1 MGRVLDLGAMAGAY
15 AARLLAESG
24 HDVIRID
31 PPDGDAVRR
40 TGPFLG
46 DASRLEDASG
56 LEHGAFHR
64 FLNAGKRSFS
74 LNLDSAAG
82 WRVFL
87 ELVQT
92 ADAVVTSRR
101 LPMDQVPPPRANLV
115 WTDVEE
121 LEDELCAYARS
132 GLLSLTGHRDGR
144 PMLMGGHIIY
154 LATGIQAAVATAA
167 ALHVLQRTGQGQHVR
182 VSMQDCLETFVE
194 QAMVEY
200 TFSGTRTERR
210 GNRGT
215 ITAVSGA
222 LPCKDGHW
230 VVSQINRPGRWEKFV
245 EWVQDPELMADPSLA
260 SDDAQRENKDFIM
273 DRVLA
278 WSKQFT
284 KSEIVEE
291 GQRRRFPSSPVS
303 TPLDLAR
310 DPQLM
315 ARGYLTEAE
324 DPRFG
329 RIPFPRG
336 AVARVREQDMGT
348 APTLGQHN
356 AEILA
361 EMGYSRADRRR
372 LAETGAIG
380 GAEGDGG
387 TAEP

>member
-1 MGRVLDLGAMAGAY
+1 VGRVIDLGSLAGAY

-31 PPDGDAVRR
+31 SPGGDAMRR
-40 TGPFLG
+40 IGPFLG
-46 DASRLEDASG
+46 DASG
-56 LEHGAFHR
+56 LEHGAFHH
-64 FLNAGKRSFS
+64 FLNAGKRSLS
-74 LNLDSAAG
+74 VNLDSAAG
-82 WRVFL
+82 WRLFL
-87 ELVQT
+87 ELLRT
-92 ADAVVTSRR
+92 ADAVVTSRS
-101 LPMDQVPPPRANLV
+101 LPVDEDDAPKADIV
-115 WTDVEE
+115 WTDIEE
-121 LEDELCAYARS
+121 AEDELCAYARS

-144 PMLMGGHIIY
+144 PTLMGGHIVY
-154 LATGIQAAVATAA
+154 LATGIHAAVATAA
-167 ALHVLQRTGQGQHVR
+167 ALRVLQSTGKGQRVR
-182 VSMQDCLETFVE
+182 VAMQDCLETFVE

-245 EWVQDPELMADPSLA
+245 EWVRDPELMADSSLG
-260 SDDAQRENKDFIM
+260 SDDAQREKKDFIM

-303 TPLDLAR
+303 TPLDLTR
-310 DPQLM
+310 DAQLI
-315 ARGYLTEAE
+315 ARGYLAEAD

-336 AVARVREQDMGT
+336 AVARVRGQEMGP

-356 AEILA
+356 GEILA
-361 EMGYSRADRRR
+361 ELGYSDADRR
-372 LAETGAIG
+372 AMVETGAVQ
-380 GAEGDGG
+380 E
-387 TAEP
+387 

>member
-1 MGRVLDLGAMAGAY
+1 MGRVIDLGSLAGAY

-31 PPDGDAVRR
+31 SPGGDVVRR

-46 DASRLEDASG
+46 DASD
-56 LEHGAFHR
+56 LEHGAFHH
-64 FLNAGKRSFS
+64 FLNAGKRSCS

-82 WRVFL
+82 WRLFL

-92 ADAVVTSRR
+92 ADAVVTGRR
-101 LPMDQVPPPRANLV
+101 LPLDEDLPPKADLV
-115 WTDVEE
+115 WTEVEE
-121 LEDELCAYARS
+121 AEDELCAYARS

-144 PMLMGGHIIY
+144 PTLMGGHIIH

-167 ALHVLQRTGQGQHVR
+167 ALHVLRNTGKGQRVR
-182 VSMQDCLETFVE
+182 VAMQHCLETFVE

-230 VVSQINRPGRWEKFV
+230 VVSQINRPGRWEKFMD
-245 EWVQDPELMADPSLA
+245 WVQDPELMADPSLA
-260 SDDAQRENKDFIM
+260 SDDGQRENKDFIM

-303 TPLDLAR
+303 TPLDLTR
-310 DPQLM
+310 DPQLI
-315 ARGYLTEAE
+315 ARGFLTEAE

-336 AVARVREQDMGT
+336 AVARVRNQEIRP

-361 EMGYSRADRRR
+361 ELRYTDDHRRALVED
-372 LAETGAIG
+372 GAL
-380 GAEGDGG
+380 
-387 TAEP
+387 

>member
-1 MGRVLDLGAMAGAY
+1 MSRIIDLGSLAGAY

-24 HDVIRID
+24 HHVIRID
-31 PPDGDAVRR
+31 PAGGDAVRR

-46 DASRLEDASG
+46 DAPDPEQ
-56 LEHGAFHR
+56 GAFHH

-82 WRVFL
+82 WRLFL
-87 ELVQT
+87 ELLQT

-101 LPMDQVPPPRANLV
+101 LPVDEDDPPKAALV

-121 LEDELCAYARS
+121 AEDELCAYAHS

-144 PMLMGGHIIY
+144 PTLMGGHIIY

-167 ALHVLQRTGQGQHVR
+167 ALRVLQNTGKGQRVR

-260 SDDAQRENKDFIM
+260 SDDAQREKKDFIL

-303 TPLDLAR
+303 TPLDLTR
-310 DPQLM
+310 DPQLI
-315 ARGYLTEAE
+315 ARGYLTEAD

-336 AVARVREQDMGT
+336 AVARVRNQEMEP

-356 AEILA
+356 REILA
-361 EMGYSRADRRR
+361 ELGYSDADHRE
-372 LAETGAIG
+372 LAETGAV
-380 GAEGDGG
+380 
-387 TAEP
+387 

>member
-1 MGRVLDLGAMAGAY
+1 MSVSRIIDLGSLAGAY

-31 PPDGDAVRR
+31 PSGGDAVRD

-46 DASRLEDASG
+46 DAPDLEQ
-56 LEHGAFHR
+56 GAFHH
-64 FLNAGKRSFS
+64 FLNAGKRSLS
-74 LNLDSAAG
+74 LNLESPEG

-87 ELVQT
+87 ELLRT
-92 ADAVVTSRR
+92 ADAVVTSRP
-101 LPMDQVPPPRANLV
+101 LPMNGETTNEKLV

-121 LEDELCAYARS
+121 EEDELCAYARS
-132 GLLSLTGHRDGR
+132 GLLSLTGQRDGR
-144 PMLMGGHIIY
+144 PTLLGGHMIY
-154 LATGIQAAVATAA
+154 LATGIQAAVGTAA
-167 ALHVLQRTGQGQHVR
+167 ALHVLQNTGQGQRVR

-215 ITAVSGA
+215 ITAISGA

-260 SDDAQRENKDFIM
+260 SDDAQREKKDFIM
-273 DRVLA
+273 DRVNA
-278 WSKQFT
+278 WSKRLT

-291 GQRRRFPSSPVS
+291 GQRRRFPCSPVS
-303 TPLDLAR
+303 TPLDLTE
-310 DPQLM
+310 DPQLV
-315 ARGYLTEAE
+315 AREYLTETAV
-324 DPRFG
+324 PGFG
-329 RIPFPRG
+329 HILFPRG
-336 AVARVREQDMGT
+336 PVARVRGQQMAP

-356 AEILA
+356 AEILT
-361 EMGYSRADRRR
+361 ELGYTDADHHA
-372 LAETGAIG
+372 LVEIGAV
-380 GAEGDGG
+380 
-387 TAEP
+387 

>member
-1 MGRVLDLGAMAGAY
+1 MWRIIDLGNLAGAY
-15 AARLLAESG
+15 ATRLLAESG
-24 HDVIRID
+24 HDVIRVE
-31 PPDGDAVRR
+31 PAGGDAVRR

-46 DASRLEDASG
+46 DVPDLEQ
-56 LEHGAFHR
+56 GAFHH
-64 FLNAGKRSFS
+64 FLNAGKRSVS
-74 LNLDSAAG
+74 INPDTPEG
-82 WRVFL
+82 WPLFL

-92 ADAVVTSRR
+92 ADAVVTSQR
-101 LPMDQVPPPRANLV
+101 LPVDDEDTKADLV
-115 WTDVEE
+115 WTDIEE
-121 LEDELCAYARS
+121 VQDELCAYARS
-132 GLLSLTGHRDGR
+132 GLLSLTGQREGR

-154 LATGIQAAVATAA
+154 LAAGIQAAVGTAA
-167 ALHVLQRTGQGQHVR
+167 ALHVRRITGQGQRVR

-215 ITAVSGA
+215 ITAISGA

-230 VVSQINRPGRWEKFV
+230 VVSQINRPGRWEKFA
-245 EWVQDPELMADPSLA
+245 EWVGDADLMGDPSLS
-260 SDDAQRENKDFIM
+260 SDDVQREKKDFIM

-278 WSKQFT
+278 WSRQFT

-310 DPQLM
+310 DPQLK
-315 ARGYLTEAE
+315 ARGYLTETE

-329 RIPFPRG
+329 GIPFPLG
-336 AVARVREQDMGT
+336 TVARVRGQEMKP

-356 AEILA
+356 AEILGELGCSDA
-361 EMGYSRADRRR
+361 QRRA
-372 LAETGAIG
+372 LAETGAL
-380 GAEGDGG
+380 
-387 TAEP
+387 

>member
-1 MGRVLDLGAMAGAY
+1 MSRIIDLGSLAGAY
-15 AARLLAESG
+15 ATRLLVESG

-31 PPDGDAVRR
+31 PAGGDSVRW

-46 DASRLEDASG
+46 EVPDPEQ
-56 LEHGAFHR
+56 GAFHR

-74 LNLDSAAG
+74 LDLEAATG
-82 WRVFL
+82 WRLLL

-101 LPMDQVPPPRANLV
+101 LPMDNENTKADLV

-121 LEDELCAYARS
+121 AEDELCAYARS
-132 GLLSLTGHRDGR
+132 GLLSLTGQRDGR
-144 PMLMGGHIIY
+144 PTLLGGHMIY
-154 LATGIQAAVATAA
+154 LATGIHAAMGTAA
-167 ALHVLQRTGQGQHVR
+167 ALHVLRQTGQGQRVR
-182 VSMQDCLETFVE
+182 ISMQDCLKTFVE

-210 GNRGT
+210 GTRGN
-215 ITAVSGA
+215 ITAISGA

-230 VVSQINRPGRWEKFV
+230 VVSQINRPGRWEKFT
-245 EWVQDPELMADPSLA
+245 EWVRDPDLMADPSLA
-260 SDDAQRENKDFIM
+260 SDDAQREKKDFIM

-278 WSKQFT
+278 WSEQFT

-303 TPLDLAR
+303 TPLDLTA

-315 ARGYLTEAE
+315 DRGYLTEAN

-336 AVARVREQDMGT
+336 AVARVRDQEMKP

-361 EMGYSRADRRR
+361 ELGYSDAD
-372 LAETGAIG
+372 
-380 GAEGDGG
+380 
-387 TAEP
+387 

>member
-1 MGRVLDLGAMAGAY
+1 MRVIDLGFLAGAY

-31 PPDGDAVRR
+31 SPGGDAVRR

-46 DASRLEDASG
+46 DASG
-56 LEHGAFHR
+56 LEHGAFHH
-64 FLNAGKRSFS
+64 FLNAGKRSLS
-74 LNLDSAAG
+74 LNVDSAAG
-82 WRVFL
+82 WRLFL
-87 ELVQT
+87 ELART
-92 ADAVVTSRR
+92 ADAVVTSHR
-101 LPMDQVPPPRANLV
+101 LPMDQDPSPKGNLV
-115 WTDVEE
+115 WTELEE
-121 LEDELCAYARS
+121 TEDELCAYARS

-167 ALHVLQRTGQGQHVR
+167 ALHVLRATGQGQHVR

-278 WSKQFT
+278 WSRQFT

-310 DPQLM
+310 DPQLV

-329 RIPFPRG
+329 RIPYPRG
-336 AVARVREQDMGT
+336 AVARVRDQEIGP

-356 AEILA
+356 PEVLA
-361 EMGYSRADRRR
+361 ELGYSDADRRA
-372 LAETGAIG
+372 LVE
-380 GAEGDGG
+380 DG
-387 TAEP
+387 TL

>member
-1 MGRVLDLGAMAGAY
+1 MGRVIDLGSLAGAY

-31 PPDGDAVRR
+31 SPGGDAMRR
-40 TGPFLG
+40 IGPFLG
-46 DASRLEDASG
+46 DASG
-56 LEHGAFHR
+56 LEHGAFHH
-64 FLNAGKRSFS
+64 FLNAGKRSLS
-74 LNLDSAAG
+74 VNLDSAAG
-82 WRVFL
+82 WRLFL
-87 ELVQT
+87 ELLRT
-92 ADAVVTSRR
+92 ADAVVTSRS
-101 LPMDQVPPPRANLV
+101 LPVDEDDAPKADIV
-115 WTDVEE
+115 WTDIEE
-121 LEDELCAYARS
+121 AEDELCAYARS

-144 PMLMGGHIIY
+144 PTLMGGHIVY
-154 LATGIQAAVATAA
+154 LATGIHAAVATAA
-167 ALHVLQRTGQGQHVR
+167 ALRVLQSTGKGQRVR
-182 VSMQDCLETFVE
+182 VAMQDCLETFVE

-245 EWVQDPELMADPSLA
+245 EWVRDPELMADSSLG
-260 SDDAQRENKDFIM
+260 SDDAQREKKDFIM

-303 TPLDLAR
+303 TPLDLTR
-310 DPQLM
+310 DAQLI
-315 ARGYLTEAE
+315 ARGYLAEAD

-336 AVARVREQDMGT
+336 AVARVRGQEMGP

-356 AEILA
+356 GEILA
-361 EMGYSRADRRR
+361 ELGYSDADRR
-372 LAETGAIG
+372 AMVETGAVQ
-380 GAEGDGG
+380 E
-387 TAEP
+387 

>member
-1 MGRVLDLGAMAGAY
+1 MSLRIIDLGSLAGAY
-15 AARLLAESG
+15 ATRLLAESG
-24 HDVIRID
+24 YDVIRVD
-31 PPDGDAVRR
+31 PPGGDAVRR

-46 DASRLEDASG
+46 DESDPEQ
-56 LEHGAFHR
+56 GAFHH
-64 FLNAGKRSFS
+64 FLNAGKRSLS
-74 LNLDSAAG
+74 LDLKSSAG
-82 WRVFL
+82 SRVFL
-87 ELVQT
+87 KLLES
-92 ADAVVTSRR
+92 ADAVVSSQR
-101 LPMDQVPPPRANLV
+101 LPVDGATLKAELV

-121 LEDELCAYARS
+121 EEDELCAYARS
-132 GLLSLTGHRDGR
+132 GLLSLTGHRDGT
-144 PMLMGGHIIY
+144 PTLMGGQIIY
-154 LATGIQAAVATAA
+154 LATGIYAAVATAA
-167 ALHVLQRTGQGQHVR
+167 ALHVLQSTGNGQHVR

-230 VVSQINRPGRWEKFV
+230 VVSQINRPGRWEKFT
-245 EWVQDPELMADPSLA
+245 EWVGDPELMADPSLS
-260 SDDAQRENKDFIM
+260 SDDVQREKKDFIM

-303 TPLDLAR
+303 TPLDLTR

-315 ARGYLTEAE
+315 DRGYLTDAE

-336 AVARVREQDMGT
+336 AVARVRDQEMKP

-361 EMGYSRADRRR
+361 ELGYSDAD
-372 LAETGAIG
+372 
-380 GAEGDGG
+380 
-387 TAEP
+387 

>member
-1 MGRVLDLGAMAGAY
+1 MSRIIDLGSLAGAY

-31 PPDGDAVRR
+31 PAGGDSVRR

-46 DASRLEDASG
+46 DAPDLEQ
-56 LEHGAFHR
+56 GAFHH

-74 LNLDSAAG
+74 LNLESPAG
-82 WRVFL
+82 WQVFV
-87 ELVQT
+87 ELVRT
-92 ADAVVTSRR
+92 AGAVVTSRR
-101 LPMDQVPPPRANLV
+101 LPMAGETAKAELV
-115 WTDVEE
+115 WTDLEE
-121 LEDELCAYARS
+121 EEDEMCAYARS
-132 GLLSLTGHRDGR
+132 GLLSLTGQRDGR
-144 PMLMGGHIIY
+144 PMLLGGHMIY
-154 LATGIQAAVATAA
+154 LATGVQAAVGTAA
-167 ALHVLQRTGQGQHVR
+167 ALHVLQAAGQGQRIR

-210 GNRGT
+210 GNRST
-215 ITAVSGA
+215 ITAISGA

-230 VVSQINRPGRWEKFV
+230 VVSQINRPGRWEKFM
-245 EWVQDPELMADPSLA
+245 EWIRDPELMADPSLA
-260 SDDAQRENKDFIM
+260 SDDAQREKKDFIM

-284 KSEIVEE
+284 RSEIVEE

-303 TPLDLAR
+303 SPLDLTE
-310 DPQLM
+310 DPQLV
-315 ARGYLTEAE
+315 ARGYLTEAD

-329 RIPFPRG
+329 RTLFPRG
-336 AVARVREQDMGT
+336 AVARVRGQEMGP

-361 EMGYSRADRRR
+361 ELGHSETDHRR
-372 LAETGAIG
+372 LVETGSV
-380 GAEGDGG
+380 
-387 TAEP
+387 

>member
-1 MGRVLDLGAMAGAY
+1 MGRVIDLGSLAGAY

-31 PPDGDAVRR
+31 SPGGDAMRR
-40 TGPFLG
+40 IGPFLG
-46 DASRLEDASG
+46 DASG
-56 LEHGAFHR
+56 LEHGAFHH
-64 FLNAGKRSFS
+64 FLNAGKRSLS
-74 LNLDSAAG
+74 VNLHSAAG
-82 WRVFL
+82 WRLFR
-87 ELVQT
+87 ELLRT
-92 ADAVVTSRR
+92 ADAVVTSRS
-101 LPMDQVPPPRANLV
+101 LPVDEDDAPKADIV
-115 WTDVEE
+115 WTDIEE
-121 LEDELCAYARS
+121 AEDELCAYARS

-144 PMLMGGHIIY
+144 PTLMGGHIVY
-154 LATGIQAAVATAA
+154 LATGIHAAVATAA
-167 ALHVLQRTGQGQHVR
+167 ALRVLQSTGKGQRVR
-182 VSMQDCLETFVE
+182 VAMQDCLETFVE

-245 EWVQDPELMADPSLA
+245 EWVRDPELMADSSLG
-260 SDDAQRENKDFIM
+260 SDDAQREKKDFIM

-303 TPLDLAR
+303 TPLDLTR
-310 DPQLM
+310 DAQLI
-315 ARGYLTEAE
+315 ARGYLAEAD

-336 AVARVREQDMGT
+336 AVARVRGQEMGP

-356 AEILA
+356 GEILA
-361 EMGYSRADRRR
+361 ELGYSDADRR
-372 LAETGAIG
+372 AMVETGAVQ
-380 GAEGDGG
+380 E
-387 TAEP
+387 

>member
-1 MGRVLDLGAMAGAY
+1 MRIIDLGYLAGAY
-15 AARLLAESG
+15 ATRLLAESG

-31 PPDGDAVRR
+31 SPGGDAVRR

-46 DASRLEDASG
+46 DASD
-56 LEHGAFHR
+56 LEHGCFHH
-64 FLNAGKRSFS
+64 FLNAGKRSLS
-74 LNLDSAAG
+74 LDLDSAAG
-82 WRVFL
+82 WRLFL
-87 ELVQT
+87 ELVHT

-101 LPMDQVPPPRANLV
+101 LPMDEDPPPRADLV
-115 WTDVEE
+115 WTDIEE
-121 LEDELCAYARS
+121 AEDELCAYARS

-144 PMLMGGHIIY
+144 PTLMGGHIVY

-167 ALHVLQRTGQGQHVR
+167 ALHVLQSTGRGQHVR
-182 VSMQDCLETFVE
+182 VAMHDCLETFVE

-245 EWVQDPELMADPSLA
+245 EWIQDPELMADPSLA
-260 SDDAQRENKDFIM
+260 SDDAQREKKDFIM

-310 DPQLM
+310 DPQLT
-315 ARGYLTEAE
+315 ARGYLDEAE

-336 AVARVREQDMGT
+336 AVARVREQYMAP

-361 EMGYSRADRRR
+361 ELGYSEPDQRA
-372 LAETGAIG
+372 LVEAGALR
-380 GAEGDGG
+380 GD
-387 TAEP
+387 

>member
-1 MGRVLDLGAMAGAY
+1 MSRIIDLGSLAGAY
-15 AARLLAESG
+15 ATRLLVESG

-31 PPDGDAVRR
+31 PAGGDSVRW

-46 DASRLEDASG
+46 EVPDPEQ
-56 LEHGAFHR
+56 GAFHH

-74 LNLDSAAG
+74 LDLVAATG
-82 WRVFL
+82 WRLLL
-87 ELVQT
+87 ELVRT

-101 LPMDQVPPPRANLV
+101 LPMDNENTKADIV

-121 LEDELCAYARS
+121 AEDELCAYARS
-132 GLLSLTGHRDGR
+132 GLLSLTGQRDGR
-144 PMLMGGHIIY
+144 PTLLGGHMIY
-154 LATGIQAAVATAA
+154 LATGIQAAMGTAA
-167 ALHVLQRTGQGQHVR
+167 ALHVLRQTGQGQRVR
-182 VSMQDCLETFVE
+182 ISMQDCLKTFVE

-210 GNRGT
+210 GTRGN
-215 ITAVSGA
+215 ITAISGA

-230 VVSQINRPGRWEKFV
+230 VVSQINRPGRWEKFT
-245 EWVQDPELMADPSLA
+245 EWIGDPDLIADPSLA
-260 SDDAQRENKDFIM
+260 SDDAQREKKDFIM

-278 WSKQFT
+278 WSRQFT

-303 TPLDLAR
+303 TPLDLTL
-310 DPQLM
+310 DPQLI
-315 ARGYLTEAE
+315 ARGYLTEAN

-336 AVARVREQDMGT
+336 AVARVQDQEMKP

-361 EMGYSRADRRR
+361 ELGYSDAD
-372 LAETGAIG
+372 
-380 GAEGDGG
+380 
-387 TAEP
+387 

>member
-1 MGRVLDLGAMAGAY
+1 MRANLRVIDLGSLAGAY
-15 AARLLAESG
+15 ATRLLAESG

-31 PPDGDAVRR
+31 PAGGDSVRR

-46 DASRLEDASG
+46 DAPDLEQ
-56 LEHGAFHR
+56 GAFHR
-64 FLNAGKRSFS
+64 FLNTGKRSFS
-74 LNLDSAAG
+74 LNLESRTG
-82 WRVFL
+82 WQVFV

-101 LPMDQVPPPRANLV
+101 LPMAGETARADLV

-121 LEDELCAYARS
+121 EEDELCAYARS
-132 GLLSLTGHRDGR
+132 GLLSLTGPRDGR
-144 PMLMGGHIIY
+144 PTLLGGHMIY
-154 LATGIQAAVATAA
+154 LATGIQAAVGTAA
-167 ALHVLQRTGQGQHVR
+167 ALRVLQAAGTGQRVR

-210 GNRGT
+210 GNRGA
-215 ITAVSGA
+215 ITAISGA

-230 VVSQINRPGRWEKFV
+230 VVSQINRPGRWEKFM
-245 EWVQDPELMADPSLA
+245 EWVRDPELMADPSLA
-260 SDDAQRENKDFIM
+260 SDGAQREKKDFIM

-284 KSEIVEE
+284 RSEIVEE

-303 TPLDLAR
+303 SPLDLTE
-310 DPQLM
+310 DPQLI
-315 ARGYLTEAE
+315 ARGYLTEAD

-336 AVARVREQDMGT
+336 AVARVRGQEMRP

-356 AEILA
+356 AEVLA
-361 EMGYSRADRRR
+361 ELGYS
-372 LAETGAIG
+372 ETDHRTLVESGAV
-380 GAEGDGG
+380 
-387 TAEP
+387 